1 MDSSIDPFASGL
13 LFCGHC
19 DKSFEQWEDLL
30 RHKQQ
35 RRNDNK
41 EDHIH
46 CKICARDYKTLAGE
60 MLHMQKVSQSENRQ
74 QLSKRRHSSNTAVGT
89 SS

>member
-1 MDSSIDPFASGL
+1 MDSSIDPFSNEP
-13 LFCGHC
+13 LFCNHC
-19 DKSFEQWEDLL
+19 DKAFDQWEDLL

-35 RRNDNK
+35 RRNDDM

-46 CKICARDYKTLAGE
+46 CKICARDFKTLAGE
-60 MLHMQKVSQSENRQ
+60 MRHMQVVSQPEG
-74 QLSKRRHSSNTAVGT
+74 SKRRRSSNTSVGT